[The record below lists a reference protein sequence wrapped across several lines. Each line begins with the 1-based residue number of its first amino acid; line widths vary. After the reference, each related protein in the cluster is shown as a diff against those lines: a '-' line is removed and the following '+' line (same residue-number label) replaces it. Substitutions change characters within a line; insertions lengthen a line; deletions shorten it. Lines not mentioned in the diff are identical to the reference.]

1 MKALQQGTSL
11 TTKVLHKGNIV
22 VGTKGKKRAYWFYNI
37 VESVEKKKKNLF
49 PFSRFP
55 LLFMKRK

>member
-22 VGTKGKKRAYWFYNI
+22 VGTKGKKEPTGFTI
-37 VESVEKKKKNLF
+37 L
-49 PFSRFP
+49 
-55 LLFMKRK
+55 